1 MIDAE
6 AIAQSVPGAGA
17 RIYGDKR
24 RVTVALATADRQ
36 TGAIQN
42 TGDAIESLIQ
52 TAWPGRFAGLARLL
66 LKPWYIPFV
75 RGTVR

>member
-17 RIYGDKR
+17 RISGEKQ

-36 TGAIQN
+36 TSAIQN
-42 TGDAIESLIQ
+42 TGDAIGSLTQ
-52 TAWPGRFAGLARLL
+52 AAWPGRFAGLARLL